1 MVRLSLR
8 RSNARTEQIAAG
20 SCIRKMSLEGIEMVN
35 CPNCDAV
42 IDVDEDELDEGD
54 TLTCDECG
62 ADLSVTGLDPL
73 ELETEEDEDGDEEEE
88 EAVDYDE
95 DEDEDEEEEEAEEED
110 WH

>member
-1 MVRLSLR
+1 
-8 RSNARTEQIAAG
+8 
-20 SCIRKMSLEGIEMVN
+20 MVN

-73 ELETEEDEDGDEEEE
+73 ELETEEDEDEEEE
-88 EAVDYDE
+88 EEEEDFDYDE
-95 DEDEDEEEEEAEEED
+95 DEDEDEEEEETEEED

>member
-1 MVRLSLR
+1 
-8 RSNARTEQIAAG
+8 
-20 SCIRKMSLEGIEMVN
+20 MVN

-42 IDVDEDELDEGD
+42 IDVDEEELDEGD

-73 ELETEEDEDGDEEEE
+73 ELETEEDEDEDEEEE
-88 EAVDYDE
+88 EEDFDYDE
-95 DEDEDEEEEEAEEED
+95 EEDEDEEEEEAEEED

>member
-1 MVRLSLR
+1 M
-8 RSNARTEQIAAG
+8 AT
-20 SCIRKMSLEGIEMVN
+20 

-42 IDVDEDELDEGD
+42 IEFDEEDLDEGD

-73 ELETEEDEDGDEEEE
+73 ELETSEDEEEDEEDEEDPEYDEDDDDEEEE
-88 EAVDYDE
+88 E
-95 DEDEDEEEEEAEEED
+95 EEEEE